1 MEFLMVSIVAIV
13 AIISISI
20 VTMKAIRMILSS
32 NINLSKNIKQE

>member
-32 NINLSKNIKQE
+32 NINLAKNIKQE